1 MYGTRKEYSAE
12 GIYCESREVLRY
24 TWRSGLWVCVKGVTR
39 YTALDSFE
47 RQHVV
52 ALGER

>member
-12 GIYCESREVLRY
+12 GTVKSREVLRC
-24 TWRSGLWVCVKGVTR
+24 TSRSGLWVGVKGVTR
-39 YTALDSFE
+39 YTALESFE
-47 RQHVV
+47 RQYVV